1 MVKGKKFRWHDYVGD
16 PINSVTIFNDKEV
29 DELTILDISKTR
41 KNSKL
46 DLEFLS
52 QITSQAFMPLS
63 YGGGVKSE
71 FCAEALVKIGF
82 EKIIIGTAFYRDR
95 KLLKK

>member
-1 MVKGKKFRWHDYVGD
+1 MVKGKKFRFHDYVGD

-29 DELTILDISKTR
+29 DELTILDIS
-41 KNSKL
+41 NSRDNRTL

-63 YGGGVKSE
+63 YGGGVV
-71 FCAEALVKIGF
+71 AIGC
-82 EKIIIGTAFYRDR
+82 
-95 KLLKK
+95 